1 MHPGTGLGDYAS
13 FTHASCDERLP
24 DGVVDLVSAG
34 MVEILAL
41 DVDLRSAEHLR
52 PTLGVINRAR
62 ATDVMLELVLEFGD
76 EFRILPARLIG
87 AFEFIERVHQRLGDE
102 HAPIPAEMPPLVRKL
117 MHLHVLPL
125 R

>member
-1 MHPGTGLGDYAS
+1 
-13 FTHASCDERLP
+13 
-24 DGVVDLVSAG
+24 
-34 MVEILAL
+34 
-41 DVDLRSAEHLR
+41 
-52 PTLGVINRAR
+52 
-62 ATDVMLELVLEFGD
+62 MLELVLEFGD

-87 AFEFIERVHQRLGDE
+87 AFVFIERVHQRLGDE